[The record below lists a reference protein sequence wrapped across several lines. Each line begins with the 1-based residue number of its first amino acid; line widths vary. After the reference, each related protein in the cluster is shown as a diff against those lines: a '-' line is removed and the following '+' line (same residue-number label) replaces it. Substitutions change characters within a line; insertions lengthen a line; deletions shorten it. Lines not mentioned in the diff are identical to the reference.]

1 MVVKM
6 VYKFQYEIRAWVW
19 NAKKAEYDLKTLA
32 NCKSFKDALAIYEQ
46 TKIDGKITQCDLIQY
61 DGETIKRLALKDE
74 TGEYEQREW

>member
-32 NCKSFKDALAIYEQ
+32 ICKSFKDALAIYEQ
-46 TKIDGKITQCDLIQY
+46 TKIDGNIAQCDLIED
-61 DGETIKRLALKDE
+61 DGETIERLALKDE
-74 TGEYEQREW
+74 TGEYKREEW